1 MSWLFYLL
9 EANLYLII
17 FYCFFKIFLNK
28 DTFYSLN
35 RYYLIFSTLISFLIP
50 FFKVGI
56 WSREVINVV
65 ENTVYTQQAITTN
78 AIMIQHPQIVESAF
92 TLNSFIFTVYLVVT
106 LLFIFRLTKGFISIM
121 KIKGLNEYG
130 IKNGIRIIHLEK
142 SNAAFSFF
150 NLLFIDPELENQSTI
165 RKHEMAHIKQG
176 HSFDI
181 LFYELIGA
189 INWFNPVVYLLK
201 KDIKLIHEYLAD
213 LEVTDSE
220 MKKYDYAMFLIK
232 RSINLQNLTLTN
244 QIFNSSLLKKRIF
257 MLNQNKTAGWVKL
270 KMLFVL
276 PIICGMLGLSTMAFT
291 KTYGVLDLYSNAIIK
306 QDTIKS
312 NSIIEGLMIREEGTK
327 INLYF
332 RYNDLLKKG
341 MPVSKKLFVVNGKL
355 IEPGSFGGI
364 ENADYFIEL
373 NSDNGMKKYGKKA
386 EFGVIEAVGKN
397 IKILDI
403 PSPPPPGRP
412 DKPNLSLLPPPP
424 PGEPKVKTEKYPN
437 PTATKNFVLDRR
449 KNDKFILPE
458 MSSGRKSVQIL
469 SLSGKRIYA
478 TFNYVN
484 DWDGKLSNIQML
496 KDRTIPAGKYVYVV
510 LITKKDK
517 QPNDAKKGYLTII

>member
-1 MSWLFYLL
+1 M
-9 EANLYLII
+9 
-17 FYCFFKIFLNK
+17 
-28 DTFYSLN
+28 
-35 RYYLIFSTLISFLIP
+35 IFSTLISFLIP

-56 WSREVINVV
+56 WSKEVINVV
-65 ENTVYTQQAITTN
+65 ENTAYTQQEITPNVT
-78 AIMIQHPQIVESAF
+78 MIQHPQIVESAF
-92 TLNSFIFTVYLVVT
+92 TLNSFIFTAYLVVT
-106 LLFIFRLTKGFISIM
+106 LLFIFRLTKGFIYIM

-130 IKNGIRIIHLEK
+130 MKNGIIIIHLEK

-373 NSDNGMKKYGKKA
+373 NS
-386 EFGVIEAVGKN
+386 
-397 IKILDI
+397 
-403 PSPPPPGRP
+403 
-412 DKPNLSLLPPPP
+412 
-424 PGEPKVKTEKYPN
+424 
-437 PTATKNFVLDRR
+437 
-449 KNDKFILPE
+449 
-458 MSSGRKSVQIL
+458 
-469 SLSGKRIYA
+469 
-478 TFNYVN
+478 
-484 DWDGKLSNIQML
+484 
-496 KDRTIPAGKYVYVV
+496 
-510 LITKKDK
+510 
-517 QPNDAKKGYLTII
+517 

>member
-9 EANLYLII
+9 EANLYLFI
-17 FYCFFKIFLNK
+17 FYGFFKIFLNK

-56 WSREVINVV
+56 WNNEVINVV
-65 ENTVYTQQAITTN
+65 EEAVFTEQAITPN
-78 AIMIQHPQIVESAF
+78 ANMIQHPQIVESAF

-106 LLFIFRLTKGFISIM
+106 LFFIFRLIKGFIYIL
-121 KIKGLNEYG
+121 KIKSMNKYG
-130 IKNGIRIIHLEK
+130 IKNGIRIIYLEK

-181 LFYELIGA
+181 LFCELIGA

-213 LEVTDSE
+213 LEVTNSD

-232 RSINLQNLTLTN
+232 QSISLQNLTLTN
-244 QIFNSSLLKKRIF
+244 QIFNSSLLKKRIS
-257 MLNQNKTAGWVKL
+257 MLNQNKTAGWVRL

-291 KTYGVLDLYSNAIIK
+291 KTYGVMDLYANAIIK
-306 QDTIKS
+306 QDTVKT
-312 NSIIEGLMIREEGTK
+312 NSIIEGLTIQEEGTK
-327 INLYF
+327 ITLSF

-355 IEPGSFGGI
+355 IESGSFGGV
-364 ENADYFIEL
+364 ENADYFIAL
-373 NSDNGMKKYGKKA
+373 DSDNGMKKYGKKA
-386 EFGVIEAVGKN
+386 EFGAIEAVGKN
-397 IKILDI
+397 IKILDV
-403 PSPPPPGRP
+403 PSPPPTGKPNR
-412 DKPNLSLLPPPP
+412 PNLSPLPPPP
-424 PGEPKVKTEKYPN
+424 PGEPKVKTEKYPS
-437 PTATKNFVLDRR
+437 PTAARNVVLDRR
-449 KNDKFILPE
+449 KNEKFILPE
-458 MSSGRKSVQIL
+458 MSSGRKSLQIL
-469 SLSGKRIYA
+469 SSSGKRIYT

-496 KDRTIPAGKYVYVV
+496 KDKTIPAGKYVYVV
-510 LITKKDK
+510 LITKKDN
-517 QPNDAKKGYLTII
+517 QPNDSKRGYLTII